1 MILNLQPVPQ
11 LVTFSSTQVH
21 AIRYPMAHEFR
32 MVYTPLFGFE
42 KAIAEQ
48 WKSEELF
55 KYYYKSPI
63 SYFKTSHEI
72 PISIT

>member
-1 MILNLQPVPQ
+1 MILNLQPVLQ
-11 LVTFSSTQVH
+11 LVTFSFNQVH
-21 AIRYPMAHEFR
+21 DAIRYLMALEFH
-32 MVYTPLFGFE
+32 MVYTPLLGFE

-63 SYFKTSHEI
+63 SYIKTSH
-72 PISIT
+72 